1 MANVPELRIRDCP
14 EALWRSLKI
23 WAAVEDKSLNQLIL
37 DELAD
42 AVKHKGPKV
51 QPGGK

>member
-1 MANVPELRIRDCP
+1 MAAMPELRIRDCP
-14 EALWRSLKI
+14 ESLWHSLKI

-42 AVKHKGPKV
+42 AVKQKGPKV
-51 QPGGK
+51 QPGK